1 MGKTVGDF
9 GLLGTGGESVLMT
22 LQEPGLTS
30 TEEGPALVAVTVLTL
45 VTMVALQK
53 RCYELYWFCIIF
65 VFSLLM
71 LRYYVSTWIWTEW

>member
-53 RCYELYWFCIIF
+53 RCYELLVLHNFC
-65 VFSLLM
+65 VCT
-71 LRYYVSTWIWTEW
+71 YYLCFDIM

>member
-30 TEEGPALVAVTVLTL
+30 TEEGPALVAVTLLTL

-53 RCYELYWFCIIF
+53 RC
-65 VFSLLM
+65 
-71 LRYYVSTWIWTEW
+71 